1 MREIR
6 VLWFEDEGDWQESTE
21 SLINR
26 IILKYHSVLKVTPVT
41 NVDEFFEKIRNDTSS
56 DKFSNYDII
65 LVDYNLSADF
75 NGNQVIEK
83 LSKYT
88 IYGDIIFYSENS
100 LDEIKAL
107 LKDNIGVYFYESVYI
122 SARKNIKEKVAF
134 IVEKIYHKTND
145 LAYARGNILDQSADV
160 EFLIKEIGIKYFDRL
175 EDKEKNF
182 ILQDLEDKV
191 DETHKKMLKNYDK
204 TKEAI
209 ANHDARKI
217 FDSIF
222 YIISSEQKLDNVFK
236 ILEKLNLNFENS
248 AEIRDYFKD
257 LVKIRN
263 NLAHKKI
270 KISECGKYLMYFN
283 NFSELVTNICD
294 CSQHIDDGKISKE
307 QYDKIILQ
315 NLSLQDQFSSL
326 IVTRKKQ
333 QN

>member
-6 VLWFEDEGDWQESTE
+6 VLWFEDEEDWQKSTE
-21 SLINR
+21 PLINK

-41 NVDEFFEKIRNDTSS
+41 DVDDFFEKINNDASS

-65 LVDYNLSADF
+65 IVDYNLSSDF

-100 LDEIKAL
+100 LDEIKSL

-134 IVEKIYHKTND
+134 IVEKIYHRTND
-145 LAYARGNILDQSADV
+145 LAYARGNILDQSADI
-160 EFLIKEIGIKYFDRL
+160 EFLIKEIGIKYFDQL
-175 EDKEKNF
+175 GDKEKNLV
-182 ILQDLEDKV
+182 LQDLETKV
-191 DETHKKMLKNYDK
+191 DVTHAKMLSNYDK
-204 TKEAI
+204 TKKAI
-209 ANHDARKI
+209 VNHDARKI

-222 YIISSEQKLDNVFK
+222 YIMTSEQKLDSVFK
-236 ILEKLNLNFENS
+236 ILENLNVNFEKS
-248 AEIRDYFKD
+248 AEIRGFFKD
-257 LVKIRN
+257 LVNIRN

-294 CSQHIDDGKISKE
+294 CSQHIDEGKISKE
-307 QYDKIILQ
+307 QYDKIIVQ
-315 NLSLQDQFSSL
+315 NLSMQDQLSNL
-326 IVTRKKQ
+326 IETRKKQ